1 MVAPLVNEYGSRLVI
16 MGLNISTEGG
26 GQIYTSVMEE
36 LSIPEERQVIPF
48 ILIGEQALIGA
59 VEINEQ
65 FANLVR
71 EGIEG
76 DGLGWPP
83 VAGLQGLFANADATV
98 AARTPAPEG
107 TAPPATAAPAA
118 TAVPQATSPATLAPT
133 PPPGEEAEQGLPVP
147 ALLGGGAAVVAAI
160 SAALFLRRRKTA

>member
-71 EGIEG
+71 EGLEG

-118 TAVPQATSPATLAPT
+118 TAVPATLAPT
-133 PPPGEEAEQGLPVP
+133 PPPGEEAEQGLPAA

>member
-36 LSIPEERQVIPF
+36 LAIPEERQVIPF
-48 ILIGEQALIGA
+48 ILIGEQALIGSI
-59 VEINEQ
+59 EINEQ

-76 DGLGWPP
+76 DGIGWPP
-83 VAGLQGLFANADATV
+83 VAGLQDLFANADATV

-107 TAPPATAAPAA
+107 TAPPPTATQAAP
-118 TAVPQATSPATLAPT
+118 VPT
-133 PPPGEEAEQGLPVP
+133 PPPGEEAGRGLPVP

-160 SAALFLRRRKTA
+160 SAGLFLRRRKTG